1 MSQKPAKPP
10 LRGLARAIGYFF
22 WPGFFM
28 AAVSLVL
35 AIDAGFYD
43 AFKNYNPGGNVAP
56 ADPWHANGQPIL
68 LVCLAAVGLVN
79 SVLLLVAS
87 SSLDDQDPVDE
98 RAMVVASQIF
108 GVIGIIWTLIQL
120 LVNISRIH

>member
-22 WPGFFM
+22 WPGFLM
-28 AAVSLVL
+28 AAVSLVM

-43 AFKNYNPGGNVAP
+43 GFKNYNPGGNVAP
-56 ADPWHANGQPIL
+56 ADPWHATGQPIF

-79 SVLLLVAS
+79 SVLLLFAS

-98 RAMVVASQIF
+98 RAMIVASQIF